1 MDVSTS
7 RSQPPE
13 IGAISL
19 VREAHED
26 LADLQLSETGDPEGG
41 NRTRSSDIPIDLLP
55 LFSVLTGEET
65 SDEWGKIAG
74 QYVRRVRRA
83 TNSGPTFLE
92 LFDGILS
99 DLEIW
104 AAPFPSTGR
113 SAFNYAVAL
122 HWRRGRWIRFTH
134 APRSLMEGPASFPF
148 GRQRR
153 RNSSPR

>member
-1 MDVSTS
+1 MTTS
-7 RSQPPE
+7 GSQTP
-13 IGAISL
+13 IIDAISL
-19 VREAHED
+19 VSDAHED
-26 LADLQLSETGDPEGG
+26 LADFQVDETGNPASGS
-41 NRTRSSDIPIDLLP
+41 RTRSSEIPVDLLP
-55 LFSVLTGEET
+55 LFSVLTGEDT

-104 AAPFPSTGR
+104 AAPFPSAGR
-113 SAFNYAVAL
+113 STFNYTVAL

-134 APRSLMEGPASFPF
+134 APRSLMEGPASIPF
-148 GRQRR
+148 GRHRR
-153 RNSSPR
+153 RNSSQ

>member
-1 MDVSTS
+1 VSAS
-7 RSQPPE
+7 SSQLPQ
-13 IGAISL
+13 IDTISPDS
-19 VREAHED
+19 EAHED
-26 LADLQLSETGDPEGG
+26 SADSQVNETGDPAGS
-41 NRTRSSDIPIDLLP
+41 NRTRSSGIPIELLP

-134 APRSLMEGPASFPF
+134 ASRSLMEGPASIPF

-153 RNSSPR
+153 RNSPQR